1 MNSAE
6 RDRIEHIGRTVILS
20 AIEVH
25 RGLGPGL
32 LESAYQACLSVEL
45 RRAGLL
51 VETEVNLPI
60 DYRGHRIEVGYRM
73 DMVIEKAVVIE
84 NKAVEL
90 LLPIHTAQILTY
102 LELSRIWLGYLLNW
116 NVKLM
121 KRGIHRFVSGYWP
134 SSEPSARNPIG
145 PGGA

>member
-1 MNSAE
+1 MNNE
-6 RDRIEHIGRTVILS
+6 EKDRVEHIGRTVILS

-45 RRAGLL
+45 RRAGHL

-102 LELSRIWLGYLLNW
+102 LELSGIWLGYLLNW
-116 NVKLM
+116 NVQLM

-134 SSEPSARNPIG
+134 SSEPSARNPCE